1 MIEKRVVE
9 TCKYILSGAELRQA
23 GEDLARATREAI
35 ACETDKKAAAAAYKA
50 RAEEAQSRCAA
61 LSLKITQGYEMRDLE
76 CVVYYQQPRAGLK
89 QIVRPDTGEVLRE
102 EPMTQQEMQSEFVFD
117 PGDGKKPQ

>member
-9 TCKYILSGAELRQA
+9 TVKYVLSAGELRQA
-23 GEDLARATREAI
+23 GEELARATREAI
-35 ACETDKKAAAAAYKA
+35 ACETDKKTAAAVYKA
-50 RAEEAQSRCAA
+50 RAEAAQASCAA

-76 CVVYYQQPRAGLK
+76 CVVYYQQPRAGMK
-89 QIVRPDTGEVLRE
+89 QIVRPDTGEVVRE
-102 EPMTQQEMQSEFVFD
+102 EPMTQTELQSEFVFD